1 MSGYAMKVSVS
12 PLNSCIV
19 SLPLCCL
26 LLLSMASFS
35 ESPPTSSSCI
45 FCFVHSKQSQGCLFS
60 NWLHLFCLGLFH
72 SIYQQNESNTWIV
85 YCQLNELGKQW
96 DWWGLTKI
104 FTCFNVFWLLKMRLN
119 TMCWPT
125 DIQPNELIPKLPI
138 NCPGEASNYPLALIS
153 CCYHFLLTFP
163 KTGLHKMVFQISML
177 LLDYIM
183 YVAFCKHI
191 VWSEMRRHWKHYM
204 KHELLKKVFLFIY
217 TCRYVC
223 MYEYTHWK
231 NIL

>member
-1 MSGYAMKVSVS
+1 MPWRFLSH
-12 PLNSCIV
+12 LWIV

-72 SIYQQNESNTWIV
+72 SIYQQNELNTWIV

-96 DWWGLTKI
+96 DWWGLTKS

-119 TMCWPT
+119 SEHHVLTYWYPT
-125 DIQPNELIPKLPI
+125 KWINPQIAHKLPWGGI
-138 NCPGEASNYPLALIS
+138 KLSPRP
-153 CCYHFLLTFP
+153 HFLLLPFLIDLP
-163 KTGLHKMVFQISML
+163 KNRIT
-177 LLDYIM
+177 
-183 YVAFCKHI
+183 
-191 VWSEMRRHWKHYM
+191 
-204 KHELLKKVFLFIY
+204 
-217 TCRYVC
+217 
-223 MYEYTHWK
+223 
-231 NIL
+231 